1 MSRVELLSPEGLR
14 VDGRRPAELR
24 KITSTTAVLSQAD
37 GSAYLE
43 HGNTKVLAAV
53 YGPREARHRG
63 MVLHDRAL
71 INVEFNVAP
80 FSSGERKRR
89 TKNDKRLLEMASFVK
104 QTFEPVVITTLYPRS
119 QIDIY
124 LQIIQHDG
132 GTLQACINAATL
144 ALIDAG
150 IAMTDYVCACTAG
163 WVEREAAIDLNH
175 IEESSDTSEVTIA
188 LLPKTS
194 KVTLM
199 QMESRLHVDKL
210 KDVLELAREGC
221 KSMYDVMDKTIRDR
235 ANDLASK
242 MAV

>member
-1 MSRVELLSPEGLR
+1 MSRIELLTPEGLR
-14 VDGRRPAELR
+14 VDGRRPGELR
-24 KITSTTAVLSQAD
+24 KITSATSVLSQAD

-53 YGPREARHRG
+53 YGPREARHRAL
-63 MVLHDRAL
+63 VVHDRAIL
-71 INVEFNVAP
+71 NVEFNIAP
-80 FSSGERKRR
+80 FSTGERRR
-89 TKNDKRLLEMASFVK
+89 RGKNDKRLLEMASFVK

-124 LQIIQHDG
+124 LQVIQQDG
-132 GTLQACINAATL
+132 GVLQACINAATI

-150 IAMTDYVCACTAG
+150 ISMTDYVCACTAG
-163 WVEREAAIDLNH
+163 WVEREAVIDLNH

-188 LLPKTS
+188 MLPRSGKI
-194 KVTLM
+194 TLA

-210 KDVLELAREGC
+210 EEVLSLAGEGC
-221 KSMYDVMDKTIRDR
+221 KQIHQVLDKTIRDR
-235 ANDLASK
+235 AEDLANK